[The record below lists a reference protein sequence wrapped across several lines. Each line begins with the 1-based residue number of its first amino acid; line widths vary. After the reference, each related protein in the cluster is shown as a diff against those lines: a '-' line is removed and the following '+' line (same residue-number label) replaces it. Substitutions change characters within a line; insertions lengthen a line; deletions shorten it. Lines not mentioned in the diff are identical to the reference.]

1 MEPVYDHILIR
12 YAELSLKGKN
22 RSHFEKRLQHNIR
35 TALRKFPEVKVK
47 RSFGRMFVELHGEDV
62 QGVSDILQHLFG
74 IHSFSP
80 ALKTDNELDGIKAAA
95 LFAIKDALPDEEG
108 TFKVS
113 ARRID
118 KSFPVRSQKL
128 NYELGS
134 HILQNTG
141 DITVDVHNPDVEVKV
156 EVRQE
161 ATYLTCKTVK
171 GPGGLPIGT
180 GGRVMLML
188 SGGIDSPV
196 AGYQM
201 LKRGVDLQ
209 AVHFHSPPFTNER
222 ALQKVK
228 DLTKVLSRYAG
239 TEITLHVVPFTE
251 AQKKIH
257 EAVPGEYEMTIM
269 RRVMLRIAEKVAAK
283 NKALALANGESLG
296 QVASQTLDS
305 MFTINEVT
313 TMPVL
318 RPLVAMDKLEVID
331 IAQKIDTYELSIL
344 PYEDC
349 CTIFLPPQTKTKP
362 NRTKANRF
370 EGNLDIEALVED
382 AAERTYKQTLSSAEE
397 LDKEFEDLF

>member
-1 MEPVYDHILIR
+1 MQPVYDHILIR

-22 RSHFEKRLQHNIR
+22 RSHFEKRLQLNVR
-35 TALRKFPEVKVK
+35 TALRNFENVKVK
-47 RSFGRMFVELHGEDV
+47 RSFGRMFVELNGEDV
-62 QGVSDILQHLFG
+62 QGVSDTLKDLFG
-74 IHSFSP
+74 IHSLSP
-80 ALKTDNELDGIKAAA
+80 ALKTNNKLEEIKEAA
-95 LFAIKDALPDEEG
+95 LFAIKDALPDEVG

-118 KSFPVRSQKL
+118 KTFPVQSQKL

-134 HILQNTG
+134 HILQNT
-141 DITVDVHNPDVEVKV
+141 DQITVDVHNPDVEVKV

-209 AVHFHSPPFTNER
+209 AIHFHSPPFTNER

-239 TEITLHVVPFTE
+239 MDITLHVVPFTE

-257 EAVPGEYEMTIM
+257 EVVPGEYEMTIM
-269 RRVMLRIAEKVAAK
+269 RRVMLRIAEKVAAN

-331 IAQKIDTYELSIL
+331 IAHKIDTYELSIL

-370 EGNLDIEALVED
+370 EGNLEIDALVED
-382 AAERTYKQTLSSAEE
+382 AVERTYKQKLSASEE
-397 LDKEFEDLF
+397 TDKEFEDLF

>member
-1 MEPVYDHILIR
+1 MNYDHILVR

-22 RSHFEKRLQHNIR
+22 RSQFEKRLQHNVR
-35 TALRKFPEVKVK
+35 TALKDSFPDVQVK
-47 RSFGRMFVELHGEDV
+47 RSFGRMFIRLNGHDE
-62 QGVSDILQHLFG
+62 QGVSDVLRGVFG

-80 ALKTDNELDGIKAAA
+80 ALKTGNDLEQIKKAGLYAM
-95 LFAIKDALPDEEG
+95 KDAMPNEQG

-113 ARRID
+113 AKRID
-118 KSFPVRSQKL
+118 KTFSVKSQQL

-134 HILQNTG
+134 YILTNT
-141 DITVDVHNPDVEVKV
+141 DEITVDVHKPDVELRV
-156 EVRQE
+156 EVRQD
-161 ATYLTCKTVK
+161 ATYLTCRTEY
-171 GPGGLPIGT
+171 GPGGLPTGT
-180 GGRVMLML
+180 GGKVMLML

-196 AGYQM
+196 AGFQM
-201 LKRGVDLQ
+201 FKRGVEME

-228 DLTKVLSRYAG
+228 DLTKVLSRHAG
-239 TEITLHVVPFTE
+239 AEIKLHVVPFTE

-269 RRVMLRIAEKVAAK
+269 RRVMLRIAEKVAYRR
-283 NKALALANGESLG
+283 KALALVNGESLG

-305 MFTINEVT
+305 MNTINEVT
-313 TMPVL
+313 NIPIL
-318 RPLVAMDKLEVID
+318 RPLVAMDKQEVVE
-331 IAQKIDTYELSIL
+331 IAEKIDTYELSIL

-362 NRTKANRF
+362 NREKAARF
-370 EGNLDIEALVED
+370 EAPLEID
-382 AAERTYKQTLSSAEE
+382 AIVDDAVERTEVHQLSSSEE